1 MQRKAIRLVLILISS
16 IVVGYLLLVLS
27 YLIPLNM
34 GNSNMQYSSMTLS
47 QEGKYPQEIYS
58 RRTLDNFTD
67 SLMLLESLSSSRSA
81 FLSAIETPYYTIEGA
96 EPYETFVRG
105 GSGEDHSLEPVNY
118 QRYWHGYQLFVRP
131 LLLVFNY
138 EQIRTINSVV
148 LYSLIML
155 IALIMINK
163 VPMCVLPY
171 MITML
176 LLSPTAIVKSLQYSS
191 VTYVTLFTMLFLL
204 INYKNTNKG
213 KEEFVFLFSG
223 IAVAY
228 LDLLTF
234 PTIALTMPLVLLCAI
249 HPDREVKKLILI
261 S

>member
-96 EPYETFVRG
+96 V
-105 GSGEDHSLEPVNY
+105 
-118 QRYWHGYQLFVRP
+118 
-131 LLLVFNY
+131 
-138 EQIRTINSVV
+138 
-148 LYSLIML
+148 
-155 IALIMINK
+155 
-163 VPMCVLPY
+163 
-171 MITML
+171 
-176 LLSPTAIVKSLQYSS
+176 
-191 VTYVTLFTMLFLL
+191 
-204 INYKNTNKG
+204 
-213 KEEFVFLFSG
+213 
-223 IAVAY
+223 
-228 LDLLTF
+228 
-234 PTIALTMPLVLLCAI
+234 
-249 HPDREVKKLILI
+249 
-261 S
+261 